1 MFPNPNDMGAWNI
14 GGQQPPVG
22 GQGYPGYPGG
32 PSPGQVPQYPM
43 GYGAPGQYG
52 YPGGAPGGY
61 VQPMGGGYTPGCPGP
76 QPGMQMGGYP
86 GHLPMGQPA
95 VPMGQPAVP
104 MAGGVG
110 PMGAGAAVQSSVTG
124 TQPQAV
130 SEATSPTLRPFPNF
144 NPQADCEKLRKA
156 MKGLGTDEKAII
168 DVLGHRT
175 ANQRVEIVRQFKTMY
190 GKDLINELKSELT
203 GHFEDAI
210 IALCYSPEDFD
221 ARELRRAMKGAGTDE
236 DTLIEILA
244 SRNNAQLRKI
254 KEAYQKMHQRNL
266 EDDIMSET
274 TGHFKRILVSLVQ
287 ANRDENPNVDW
298 NQVRQDA
305 QALYQAGEK
314 MLGTDEST
322 FNRILV
328 AKSVPHVR
336 AVIEAYGEVS
346 KKDFEQALKSEMSGD
361 LLRSFLAITRCIR
374 NRAKFFAYELK
385 KSMQGAGT
393 HDHKLIRLV
402 VTRCEVDMGQIKEEF
417 MRENGKSLAQWIS
430 DDTRGDYKRI
440 LLALI
445 GN

>member
-1 MFPNPNDMGAWNI
+1 MPAQINEIRSYSSCSGLPDWLARDCLERVVRNQPDAVI
-14 GGQQPPVG
+14 GHHNGRIRDHMTACPSTHDHTRYNYPVVII
-22 GQGYPGYPGG
+22 YHHRDLIRF
-32 PSPGQVPQYPM
+32 SL
-43 GYGAPGQYG
+43 ANSSHR
-52 YPGGAPGGY
+52 AST
-61 VQPMGGGYTPGCPGP
+61 GGG
-76 QPGMQMGGYP
+76 
-86 GHLPMGQPA
+86 
-95 VPMGQPAVP
+95 
-104 MAGGVG
+104 
-110 PMGAGAAVQSSVTG
+110 
-124 TQPQAV
+124 
-130 SEATSPTLRPFPNF
+130 
-144 NPQADCEKLRKA
+144 
-156 MKGLGTDEKAII
+156 I
-168 DVLGHRT
+168 
-175 ANQRVEIVRQFKTMY
+175 
-190 GKDLINELKSELT
+190 
-203 GHFEDAI
+203 
-210 IALCYSPEDFD
+210 LC
-221 ARELRRAMKGAGTDE
+221 
-236 DTLIEILA
+236 
-244 SRNNAQLRKI
+244 SR
-254 KEAYQKMHQRNL
+254 
-266 EDDIMSET
+266 T
-274 TGHFKRILVSLVQ
+274 TGHFQRNTGVLVVRLIGE
-287 ANRDENPNVDW
+287 RDPNVDW

-361 LLRSFLAITRCIR
+361 LLRSFLAVTRCIR